1 MLKNSNAKLKGRDSD
16 GKSLLHHCVEN
27 NAQGCLALLLERKSE
42 VFLNVRD
49 KDGWTPLHYSALLNN
64 IPSAQQL
71 ITAGAHLDVV
81 TPRAENGWSALHI
94 SVWLGFE
101 EMAELLL
108 TRGADATQKDSAGR
122 TAAELAEFFKRNAL
136 AEKINRFVV
145 ALTRNGS
152 SPSTAA
158 SSTGRLPEEE
168 ANWQKVL
175 RVLRKKDLTTGACL
189 LESLHVDVNASV
201 TDDGKTIL
209 HEAVLTCPPAAL
221 EFLLS
226 CSADPN
232 AKTKGGE
239 NASAL
244 GCRARALGLCQ
255 SAVGGR
261 CRCEQWLY
269 VCCHTSSRRF
279 FQLKGP

>member
-1 MLKNSNAKLKGRDSD
+1 MLSFEDVLHLFSKSYLTQSLALPSRRRCVSLLSVLKNSNAKLKGRDSD

-108 TRGADATQKDSAGR
+108 TRGR
-122 TAAELAEFFKRNAL
+122 
-136 AEKINRFVV
+136 
-145 ALTRNGS
+145 
-152 SPSTAA
+152 
-158 SSTGRLPEEE
+158 
-168 ANWQKVL
+168 
-175 RVLRKKDLTTGACL
+175 
-189 LESLHVDVNASV
+189 V
-201 TDDGKTIL
+201 TDCHQGK
-209 HEAVLTCPPAAL
+209 
-221 EFLLS
+221 
-226 CSADPN
+226 
-232 AKTKGGE
+232 
-239 NASAL
+239 
-244 GCRARALGLCQ
+244 
-255 SAVGGR
+255 
-261 CRCEQWLY
+261 
-269 VCCHTSSRRF
+269 
-279 FQLKGP
+279 